1 MRQQAVLL
9 QRFCLSTFEDGRDS
23 IRRINPFLTKM
34 LPVSVST
41 TTGNK
46 LDHHPQADL
55 TTDAS
60 LFTHPDGL
68 SAGGRARAG
77 VAV

>member
-46 LDHHPQADL
+46 LDL